1 MSTRGDRRCDLPV
14 HRRDTEEGVVLRERR
29 NWRIF
34 STFARQEYRE
44 CLAIIEEQLRACNG
58 LAEYPI
64 YVKGQILRAQG
75 RVQESLALFQ
85 AATCLNPQNPSNL
98 KQVGRCLFLLG
109 KHKAALGVYDE
120 AQKIDSEDWEVW
132 HNRGLCYMHLKQ
144 FDRALGAFEQS
155 NSISRHDST
164 YLHMGKVYRLQGKP
178 AEALRVYEEAL
189 EFSPESPELLTT
201 VGLLHLQQGDNQKA
215 FESLG
220 NALTHDPRDP
230 KAILAAGSIIQDNQD
245 MDVALVK
252 YRVSAVQTPNS
263 AQLWNNIGMCFFGKG
278 LYTAAVACLKRAL
291 YLDPFEWIVAYN
303 LGLVHLNNAQYASA
317 FHHFSAAINLKSDFA
332 ASYMYLAITLSRLE
346 DFDNACSAYDKAL
359 DLDGDYLTHL
369 NYAVTLLNNDEPEKA
384 AEHFAAFKQLFE
396 ALDPDAEQDE
406 EVIERSQALERALQ
420 AS

>member
-1 MSTRGDRRCDLPV
+1 MPLEKREIRQRGDSLV
-14 HRRDTEEGVVLRERR
+14 HRRDDVGEGVVLRERR

-34 STFARQEYRE
+34 STFSRQEYQE
-44 CLAIIEEQLRACNG
+44 CLQIIEEQLGACHG

-64 YVKGQILRAQG
+64 YVKGQIMRAQG
-75 RVQESLALFQ
+75 RIQESLALFQ

-109 KHKAALGVYDE
+109 KHKAALDAYDE

-144 FDRALGAFEQS
+144 FERALEAFQQA

-164 YLHMGKVYRLQGKP
+164 FLHMGKVYRLQDKL
-178 AEALRVYEEAL
+178 AEALGVYEEAL

-201 VGLLHLQQGDNQKA
+201 VGLLHLQQGENQKA
-215 FESLG
+215 FECLG

-252 YRVSAVQTPNS
+252 YRVSAVQD
-263 AQLWNNIGMCFFGKG
+263 
-278 LYTAAVACLKRAL
+278 LYIAAVACLKRAL

-303 LGLVHLNNAQYASA
+303 LGLVHLNTSQYASA
-317 FHHFSAAINLKSDFA
+317 FHHFSATINLKPDFA
-332 ASYMYLAITLSRLE
+332 ASYMYLAITLARLD
-346 DFDNACSAYDKAL
+346 DFDNACSAYEKAL
-359 DLDGDYLTHL
+359 DLDDDYLTHL
-369 NYAVTLLNNDEPEKA
+369 NYAVTLLNNDEPERA
-384 AEHFAAFKQLFE
+384 AEHLAAFKRLFE
-396 ALDPDAEQDE
+396 ALDPDAEQDQE
-406 EVIERSQALERALQ
+406 ILERSRALEVVLRA
-420 AS
+420 SS